1 MLTQDHIQQA
11 TQFLLEEH
19 SNRRPFGPI
28 LAPCAPASVEDAY
41 AIQDAFTAKLG
52 DIHAPVAGYKIA
64 LTTPDM
70 QQFVGLQ
77 EPVAG
82 VIFAQTVHDSPFA
95 IRYADYLHLVMECE
109 IAMRMGTALPASH
122 APFGRDRVAEAVG
135 AVMVAIE
142 LLDDRHVNYS
152 LLADQ
157 VLSGIA
163 DNIWNVGIVLGVPI
177 SDWRLLDL
185 AGVQG
190 TLRVNGNVV
199 AEGYGRAAMGNPL
212 DALTWLAN
220 SLAGRGKHLDAGMII
235 STGNIAAT
243 ELLQPGDA
251 ILAEIEGLGEVDIKV
266 M

>member
-1 MLTQDHIQQA
+1 MLGQDRIQQA
-11 TQFLLEEH
+11 SQFLLEEH

-28 LAPCAPASVEDAY
+28 PAPCAPVSVADAY
-41 AIQDAFTAKLG
+41 AIQDVFTAHLIG
-52 DIHAPVAGYKIA
+52 RQGPVAGYKIV
-64 LTTPDM
+64 LTTPEM

-82 VIFAQTVHDSPFA
+82 VIFAQTIRDSPFA
-95 IRYADYLHLVMECE
+95 IRSADYLHLVMECE
-109 IAMRMGTALPASH
+109 IAIQMGTTLPASH
-122 APFGRDRVAEAVG
+122 APFGRDRVAQATG
-135 AVMVAIE
+135 AVMVAVE

-152 LLADQ
+152 LLPDQ

-190 TLRVNGNVV
+190 SLRVNGNVV

-212 DALTWLAN
+212 GALTWLAN
-220 SLAGRGKHLDAGMII
+220 SLAGRGNNLDAGMII